1 MDDYENKNKMAL
13 QGELVDYT
21 DSDESEVSMSE
32 VLAAILRRWY
42 VVAAVFLFVAGVGFG
57 IIYYFMGKKYDTE
70 GAIQVSTI
78 VPRIMYQVEDTPPPY
93 MNFKNTQ
100 AAIIGRDVVLNRAA
114 DELKDKKLIFFEPG
128 TNYLIAL
135 RKMLVNEEINIFP
148 DRENEYIFLRMTT
161 DYPKQAEQVIDALI
175 RAYMSVT
182 VSEESRGED
191 EKLSILEKRKRMLED
206 EMEQHRLKIRQRAE
220 EYGTGELTTRQ
231 QIMLEQVGTLQKELV
246 AASIRRLM
254 LETQVNMKAE
264 QVQSEPSEAAISLQ
278 KRQLMDADP
287 LVKSLLTDVQRY
299 EEMLREGRSTM
310 QESNPELLRRQELLD
325 DLNRQLE
332 KRRNEV
338 AVQVEEQLR
347 QQTNLSRQGELEN
360 NKVELAQTII
370 YENRIREK
378 LEELDAETIGLGRKQ
393 FEIDDYK
400 EQLEQTKTIYSD
412 LTRRIEEINI
422 ERSRQP
428 RISVGS
434 YARSVEAKGKRRKLA
449 AAAAFGGLAMGIALA
464 LMIDKIDKRVKAPN
478 DVTRQIGMRIIG
490 TTTSLNDVDRKLLP
504 QQLYDDYQTIRANIG
519 LLEDSQNTKII
530 AVTSPGMGDG
540 KTTFSVNLATSFAHS
555 GKKTLLIDGDLRK
568 PDVGAVLNLPSGL
581 RGLQDFLFGYPIDR
595 AIYKMDGIGL
605 YVLATD
611 NRNSGDALEMLSNP
625 ESMDRIRSLTK
636 FFDKIIIDTP
646 PVLAFSDTLLWAKIA
661 DGTLLTSFVGHTT
674 RPEMQEA
681 IERLTDIRARILGT
695 VVNNVKMSHSYRR
708 YGYGYGY
715 AYSKETQ
722 KKRRIQM
729 ETKNSTL
736 LIASVKN
743 EDTQTKTHGRE

>member
-1 MDDYENKNKMAL
+1 MDDFENKNKPAL
-13 QGELVDYT
+13 QGELIDY
-21 DSDESEVSMSE
+21 SEYAEEPEISMAE
-32 VLAAILRRWY
+32 VLTAILRRWY
-42 VVAAVFLFVAGVGFG
+42 VVITVFVFITGVGLG

-100 AAIIGRDVVLNRAA
+100 AAIISRDIVLNRAA
-114 DELKDKKLIFFEPG
+114 DELKDKNLIFFEPG
-128 TNYLIAL
+128 QNMVIAL
-135 RKMLVNEEINIFP
+135 RKMLVNEDVMIFP

-161 DYPKQAEQVIDALI
+161 DYPKQAEQVVDALI

-191 EKLSILEKRKRMLED
+191 EKLSVLEKRKRMLED
-206 EMEQHRLKIRQRAE
+206 EMEQHRIKIRQRVE

-254 LETQVNMKAE
+254 LETQVNMKEE
-264 QVQSEPSEAAISLQ
+264 QLHAEPSEAAISLQ
-278 KRQLMDADP
+278 KTQLIEADP

-299 EEMLREGRSTM
+299 EELLREGRSTM
-310 QESNPELLRRQELLD
+310 QESNPELLRRQELLE
-325 DLNRQLE
+325 DLKRQLE
-332 KRRNEV
+332 KRRTEV
-338 AVQVEEQLR
+338 AAQVEEQVR
-347 QQTNLSRQGELEN
+347 QQASLNRQGELEG
-360 NKVELAQTII
+360 NKIELSQTIV
-370 YENRIREK
+370 YENRLREK

-393 FEIDDYK
+393 FEIDDYR
-400 EQLEQTKTIYSD
+400 EQLEQTKAIYGD

-428 RISVGS
+428 RITVGS

-449 AAAAFGGLAMGIALA
+449 AAAAFGGLAMGVMLA
-464 LMIDKIDKRVKAPN
+464 LMVDKIDKRVKAPGE
-478 DVTRQIGMRIIG
+478 VTKQIGMRIIG
-490 TTTSLNDVDRKLLP
+490 TTTSLNDVDKRLLP

-519 LLEDSQNTKII
+519 LLEDAQNTKII

-568 PDVGAVLNLPSGL
+568 PDVGLVLNLPSGL
-581 RGLQDFLFGYPIDR
+581 RGLQDYLFGYPIDR
-595 AIYKMDGIGL
+595 AVYKMDGMSL
-605 YVLATD
+605 YVLAADT
-611 NRNSGDALEMLSNP
+611 RNAVDALEMLSNP
-625 ESMDRIRSLTK
+625 ESMERIRALVK

-646 PVLAFSDTLLWAKIA
+646 PVLAFADTLLWAKIA
-661 DGTLLTSFVGHTT
+661 DATLLTSFVGHTT

-681 IERLTDIRARILGT
+681 IERLSDIHARILGT
-695 VVNNVKMSHSYRR
+695 VVNNVKMAHSYRR

-715 AYSKETQ
+715 TYHKEAQ
-722 KKRRIQM
+722 KKHRLQTESR
-729 ETKNSTL
+729 NSTL

-743 EDTQTKTHGRE
+743 EDTQSKP